1 MKRDDINRSRGH
13 ALYLKNM
20 FSIVVAKCDAIV
32 SLANMLD
39 ECQIIDI
46 NSEIFDLLC
55 KARDVVIDF
64 EFSDE
69 EATHDC

>member
-1 MKRDDINRSRGH
+1 MKQDDINRSRGH
-13 ALYLKNM
+13 ALYLKCM
-20 FSIVVAKCDAIV
+20 LGIAVSRCDAIV
-32 SLANMLD
+32 SLASVLD

-55 KARDVVIDF
+55 KARDVVVDF

-69 EATHDC
+69 EETHDC

>member
-1 MKRDDINRSRGH
+1 
-13 ALYLKNM
+13 M
-20 FSIVVAKCDAIV
+20 FSLVVAKCDAIV

-39 ECQIIDI
+39 ECQIIEI

-69 EATHDC
+69 EETHDC